1 MKTTTVRITDE
12 QVASLREIT
21 DLTGATVSKMVQ
33 MAVERW
39 LREEGLIYVAAM
51 NEVREKLRERQAQTQ
66 KA

>member
-1 MKTTTVRITDE
+1 
-12 QVASLREIT
+12 
-21 DLTGATVSKMVQ
+21 MVQ

-39 LREEGLIYVAAM
+39 LREEGLIYGAAM